1 MGQSPDPGLATGW
14 FSPFNMR
21 LWGWWGKS
29 HGLCSSTFYILS
41 ILLAPSL
48 AGPLRY
54 SNGHEPRARSLPEP
68 VSGKVFSVSEEGTTA
83 ICDLSFSVDFSSI
96 QSAEVSCRTLYD
108 LVGAQVNI
116 SQTTHDWSFYA
127 AVGGE
132 VYEIDASLTF
142 NPTLETVQSLTLCFS
157 PTCLKGSS
165 SSGGVKFC
173 INYPEGSSS
182 SSCSTISRS
191 SKSCSSSLGCTSSS
205 ISSQISSSSQLSF
218 SISALIFAFDTS
230 SSISSSNPE
239 FECLCE
245 ELQSSSSSSSKND
258 FILAFKSSSSS
269 SSSDSIK
276 IRKSSSS
283 SSFSSGISSIK
294 SSSISTSSSR
304 SSTSSRSSNSSS
316 SISISSSS
324 FFSPVSYY
332 RTRRHY

>member
-157 PTCLKGSS
+157 PACLKGSS

-182 SSCSTISRS
+182 SSCSTISSS
-191 SKSCSSSLGCTSSS
+191 SKSCSSSLDSTSSS
-205 ISSQISSSSQLSF
+205 IPSQISSSSQLSF
-218 SISALIFAFDTS
+218 SSSALIFAFDTS
-230 SSISSSNPE
+230 SSISSNPE

-245 ELQSSSSSSSKND
+245 ELQSSSSSSSKTD

-269 SSSDSIK
+269 SSSNRIN

-283 SSFSSGISSIK
+283 SSFSSGSSSIK

-304 SSTSSRSSNSSS
+304 SSKSSSRSSSGSSS
-316 SISISSSS
+316 SSSS
-324 FFSPVSYY
+324 Y
-332 RTRRHY
+332 